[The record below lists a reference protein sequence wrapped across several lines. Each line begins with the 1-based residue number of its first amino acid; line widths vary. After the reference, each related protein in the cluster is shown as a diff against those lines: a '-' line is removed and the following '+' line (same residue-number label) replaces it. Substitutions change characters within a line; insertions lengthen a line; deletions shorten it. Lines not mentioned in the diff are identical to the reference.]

1 MRRQG
6 TTWAMASVCILAWA
20 AAPDRAVAQTEIGG
34 RASTLGLGAEVGVR
48 PSSRIGLRLALYRLN
63 VTREEEVEGI
73 PYELTPR
80 FSSITATADFYP
92 FGKVL
97 FLSGGVIQNDNAVTA
112 DAIIGSSI
120 TIGNRTYSN
129 AEVQAL
135 GGRVD
140 WTRAVAPWVGLGL
153 TTGGRVGIVFEAGVA
168 FTGVPRVS
176 LAGITTLTGAERA
189 AFLAAMEEEEDEIRA
204 WLDEH
209 KQWTRYYPV
218 VSLGLRLRL

>member
-1 MRRQG
+1 MSRWRG
-6 TTWAMASVCILAWA
+6 AWA
-20 AAPDRAVAQTEIGG
+20 VAAVCATAWSVAPPRAAAQTEIGV
-34 RASTLGLGAEVGVR
+34 RASSLGLGAEVGAR
-48 PSSRIGLRLALYRLN
+48 PSSRLGLRLALYRLKLSS
-63 VTREEEVEGI
+63 EEEVEGI

-80 FSSITATADFYP
+80 LSSITATVDFYP

-120 TIGNRTYSN
+120 TIGSRTYSS

-135 GGRVD
+135 GGRMD

-153 TTGGRVGIVFEAGVA
+153 TSGGRVGVVFEAGVA

-176 LAGITTLTGAERA
+176 LAGITTLTGPEQA
-189 AFLAAMEEEEDEIRA
+189 AFIAAMEQEEAEIRA
-204 WLDEH
+204 WLDEN
-209 KQWTRYYPV
+209 KRWTRYYPV
-218 VSLGLRLRL
+218 VSLGLRVRF